1 MTQQRDYKQAAIE
14 QWSAD
19 RCDSGVAEGEPVSK
33 AYFEDLLRARLD
45 YAAWMSEALDCAGAR
60 GLDVLDVGCGQG
72 IDVARY
78 STWRGVRSTRV
89 ARPAIADEPPNPT

>member
-19 RCDSGVAEGEPVSK
+19 RCGSSVAEGEPGSK
-33 AYFEDLLRARLD
+33 TYFEDLLRARLD

-72 IDVARY
+72 YRRRPLLDVARGEVDARRA
-78 STWRGVRSTRV
+78 SGHRGR
-89 ARPAIADEPPNPT
+89 AP